1 MTDPD
6 QLADEAIDVR
16 ARSIR
21 RTVARHTAR
30 NDAGPE
36 AEAMCRLL
44 ATVDFYSDFP
54 VLDGLATQRE
64 IAIAELA
71 ERGITPDYECSAFA
85 ASGNYLAVP
94 DDRPLHHRYRIL
106 QVGKQIAV
114 GWLVTTPGW
123 NSPGRYTVRIGEESI
138 FGTTLHEALQRLA
151 DLRETRA
158 GAGDR

>member
-6 QLADEAIDVR
+6 QLADEAIDLR
-16 ARSIR
+16 ARTIR

-30 NDAGPE
+30 RGADPE
-36 AEAMCRLL
+36 EEAACRLL
-44 ATVDFYSDFP
+44 AVVDFYADFP
-54 VLDGLATQRE
+54 LLDAMATQRE
-64 IAIAELA
+64 IGVAELA
-71 ERGITPDYECSAFA
+71 ERGINPDYECSAFA

-94 DDRPLHHRYRIL
+94 DDRPLQHRYRIL

-123 NSPGRYTVRIGEESI
+123 NSPGCYTLRIGEESI
-138 FGTTLHEALQRLA
+138 FGTTLHDALQRLA